1 MLTVRTVAEV
11 REALRPVRRAEQR
24 IGLVATMGALHAGH
38 LSLLDHAR
46 ADCDTV
52 VMSLFVNPRQFNEAT
67 DLDGYPRDERR
78 DGELAAAAGV
88 DVLFAPAPEAIYP
101 PGFATTVSVGGPAE
115 GLESDHRGRGHFDG
129 VATIVCKLLNIVGPA
144 IAYFGEKDA
153 QQVAV
158 VRRMVADLD
167 IASEIA
173 ARPTVRELDGLAMSS
188 RNLRLSPSE
197 RARADVV
204 HHALTAVA
212 AAVAAG
218 ERDPGAATAPGREL
232 LAAAGAALDYLEL
245 VEPATM
251 RPPAALRDD
260 ALAVVAA
267 RLGTVRLIDNLA
279 VPVPT
284 ALDDT
289 TPTVATPCGRQPSS
303 PRGKSPCPP
312 PPAPPSP
319 TRWIVRSR

>member
-11 REALRPVRRAEQR
+11 REALRPPRRAEQR

-67 DLDGYPRDERR
+67 DLAGYPRDERR

-129 VATIVCKLLNIVGPA
+129 VATVVCKLLNIVGPA
-144 IAYFGEKDA
+144 VAYFGEKDA

-167 IASEIA
+167 IATEIA
-173 ARPTVRELDGLAMSS
+173 VRPTVRERDGLAMSS
-188 RNLRLSPSE
+188 RNSRLSAPD
-197 RARADVV
+197 RARADVI
-204 HHALTAVA
+204 HSALSAVA

-218 ERDPGAATAPGREL
+218 ERDPVAATAPGRER
-232 LAAAGAALDYLEL
+232 LAAAGAELEYLEL
-245 VEPATM
+245 VEPTTM
-251 RPPAALRDD
+251 RPLASLGAD

-267 RLGTVRLIDNLA
+267 RLGSVRLIDNLA
-279 VPVPT
+279 VSVPS
-284 ALDDT
+284 ALDVMK
-289 TPTVATPCGRQPSS
+289 PAVATPLR
-303 PRGKSPCPP
+303 
-312 PPAPPSP
+312 AP
-319 TRWIVRSR
+319 TV